1 MNYGTLMI
9 ITLVSL
15 LLLFLF
21 LYLVRVFA
29 VQRKKLGSG
38 DKDATQVGFVVD
50 TFHELVSKLK
60 EKERELEILKRQAE
74 EKAHSIG
81 IYNENILQSV
91 PSGVI
96 GFDQELRITKMN
108 ASAEK
113 ILDLREADVIGR
125 KHTEILNSP
134 IVEIIE
140 RRRTVERA
148 EVGYITHSGKRI
160 WLGLNMSPLKDS
172 SNDTIGQILVFT
184 DLTELKAFQSQK
196 ELRDR
201 LSNLGEMSAGIAH
214 ELRNPMAVIS
224 GYTKILMKKVDDAS
238 VPAVEA
244 ISREVDVMDRIITDF
259 LSFAKPTEVMATE
272 FDLGRLLESCLVN
285 LEGSVER
292 ISIVQNTGMLPV
304 IRADEVLM
312 RQALTNLLQNA
323 VESMPDGGELSI
335 RGFAD
340 NGFRLSISDTGH
352 GIPASI
358 KDKVFLPFY
367 TTKEKGTGL
376 GLSIVHKIVVSHG
389 GTVRVE
395 SSEKGTTF
403 TVTFPKE
410 MVVDH

>member
-1 MNYGTLMI
+1 MNSGSLML
-9 ITLVSL
+9 ITFFSL

-21 LYLVRVFA
+21 LYFVRVFA
-29 VQRKKLGSG
+29 AQRKKLESQ

-50 TFHELVSKLK
+50 TFHELVSRLK

-74 EKAHSIG
+74 EKADSIG

-108 ASAEK
+108 SSAEK
-113 ILDLREADVIGR
+113 ILDLKEGDVIG
-125 KHTEILNSP
+125 KIYSVILNSP
-134 IVEIIE
+134 IAEIIE
-140 RRRTVERA
+140 RRKTVERA
-148 EVGYITHSGKRI
+148 EVGYTTHSGKRI

-172 SNDTIGQILVFT
+172 SNDRIGQILVFT
-184 DLTELKAFQSQK
+184 DLTELKAFQYQR

-201 LSNLGEMSAGIAH
+201 LSTLGEMSAGIAH

-244 ISREVDVMDRIITDF
+244 ISKEVDVMDRIITDF
-259 LSFAKPTEVMATE
+259 LSFAKPTEVMTTE
-272 FDLGRLLESCLVN
+272 FDLGRLIESCLMN
-285 LEGSVER
+285 LEGSIEG
-292 ISIVQNTGMLPV
+292 IQIVQNTEMLSV

-335 RGFAD
+335 RGFVD
-340 NGFRLSISDTGH
+340 NGLRLSISDTGH

-358 KDKVFLPFY
+358 RDKVFLPFY

-389 GTVRVE
+389 GAVQVDSGE
-395 SSEKGTTF
+395 QGTTF
-403 TVTFPKE
+403 TITFPKE
-410 MVVDH
+410 MVAQ